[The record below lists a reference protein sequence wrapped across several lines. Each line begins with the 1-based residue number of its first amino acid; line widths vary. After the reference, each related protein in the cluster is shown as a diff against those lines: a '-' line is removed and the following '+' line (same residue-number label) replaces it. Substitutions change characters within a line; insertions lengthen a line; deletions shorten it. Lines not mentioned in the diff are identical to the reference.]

1 VKHLLAFW
9 RSGNPLALVGLY
21 AVGVAVSIAW
31 VGVLPGE
38 PTYEGPGRSV
48 EVAVALSAL
57 VVFYLARGAYTA
69 LGLARFGHL
78 LGGLYALVGGAAMRN
93 PKLLGLAVLQAL
105 LVALLFSPA
114 LDRHAPRRLRRRGR

>member
-1 VKHLLAFW
+1 VTSLLAFW
-9 RSGNPLALVGLY
+9 RSGNPLALVGVY
-21 AVGVAVSIAW
+21 AAGVALSITW

-48 EVAVALSAL
+48 EVAVAISAL

-78 LGGLYALVGGAAMRN
+78 LGSLYGLVGGAAMRN

-114 LDRHAPRRLRRRGR
+114 LERHALRRLRRR